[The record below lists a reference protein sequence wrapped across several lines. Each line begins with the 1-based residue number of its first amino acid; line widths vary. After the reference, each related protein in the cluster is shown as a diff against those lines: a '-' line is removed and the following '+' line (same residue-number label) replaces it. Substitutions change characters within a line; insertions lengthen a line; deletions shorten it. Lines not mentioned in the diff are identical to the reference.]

1 MVRVGPVP
9 VFVTCGGGLGGFSW
23 AGLTVAVDEYIETE
37 LWVISPDRLAHYWKA
52 LGHISFFHRVD
63 IDQFV
68 VPD

>member
-1 MVRVGPVP
+1 MRWWVVWA
-9 VFVTCGGGLGGFSW
+9 SW
-23 AGLTVAVDEYIETE
+23 AGLDWANFACAEVDEYIETQ

-68 VPD
+68 VPE